1 MKRLLVIF
9 SFLFMLAS
17 PVSSVHNVKDRDQER
32 IIKALE
38 LLQKE
43 YSESSKRADQ
53 YRSLTITS
61 LVAIGSALIGA
72 FIPSL
77 FNYLGKKRDLKNEHN
92 KKIYEEKLAVYK
104 DFLQLIGDISVGV
117 FNIPQNL
124 EMLRRKSNLCLIY
137 ANNKLANAISEYYD
151 FILYEYKD
159 YNEQNKDSDIEKK
172 NRAYQTKFL
181 NLMREELGIEQEK
194 LKTGLVPSVK
204 FHLDSFTPTL
214 SFDFKYIS
222 EGHTNS
228 NDITYLS
235 K

>member
-1 MKRLLVIF
+1 MKRQLILF
-9 SFLFMLAS
+9 SFIFILAF
-17 PVSSVHNVKDRDQER
+17 PVLSDDTVNNRDEER
-32 IIKALE
+32 ISKAIELIK
-38 LLQKE
+38 KE
-43 YSESSKRADQ
+43 YDESNKRADQ

-61 LVAIGSALIGA
+61 IVAIGSALIGA

-77 FNYLGKKRDLKNEHN
+77 FNYLGKRRDLINEHN

-124 EMLRRKSNLCLIY
+124 EMFRRKSNLCLVY
-137 ANNKLANAISEYYD
+137 ANNKLANEITEYYY
-151 FILYEYKD
+151 FIMNEYKD

-172 NRAYQTKFL
+172 NRVHQTKFL

-194 LKTGLVPSVK
+194 LKTGLVPTVK
-204 FHLDSFTPTL
+204 FYLDSLSPTL
-214 SFDFKYIS
+214 SFDVKYVS
-222 EGHTNS
+222 DDQSNS

-235 K
+235 

>member
-1 MKRLLVIF
+1 MKRLLIIF
-9 SFLFMLAS
+9 SFLFILS
-17 PVSSVHNVKDRDQER
+17 FPVLSDNNVNDRDAEK

-38 LLQKE
+38 LLQKD
-43 YSESSKRADQ
+43 YSERSERANQ

-77 FNYLGKKRDLKNEHN
+77 FNYLGKRRDLINEHN

-124 EMLRRKSNLCLIY
+124 EMFRRKSNLCLVY
-137 ANNKLANAISEYYD
+137 ANNKLANEITEYYY
-151 FILYEYKD
+151 FIMNEYKD

-172 NRAYQTKFL
+172 NRVHQTKFL

-194 LKTGLVPSVK
+194 LKTGLVPTVK
-204 FHLDSFTPTL
+204 FYLDSLSPTL
-214 SFDFKYIS
+214 SFDVKYVS
-222 EGHTNS
+222 DDQSNS

-235 K
+235 

>member
-1 MKRLLVIF
+1 MKRLLIIF
-9 SFLFMLAS
+9 SFLFILS
-17 PVSSVHNVKDRDQER
+17 FPVLSDNNVNDRDAEK

-38 LLQKE
+38 LLQKD
-43 YSESSKRADQ
+43 YSERSERANQ

-77 FNYLGKKRDLKNEHN
+77 FNYLGKRRDLINEHN

-124 EMLRRKSNLCLIY
+124 EMFRRKSNLCLVY
-137 ANNKLANAISEYYD
+137 ANNKLANEITEYYN
-151 FILYEYKD
+151 FIMNEYKD

-172 NRAYQTKFL
+172 NRVHQTKFL

-194 LKTGLVPSVK
+194 LKTGLVPTVK
-204 FHLDSFTPTL
+204 FYLDSLSPTL
-214 SFDFKYIS
+214 SFDVKYVS
-222 EGHTNS
+222 DDQSNS

-235 K
+235 

>member
-1 MKRLLVIF
+1 MKRLFITMITLTTI
-9 SFLFMLAS
+9 SFTILANGSGNEIDSEKLMKAFELFQNYLINESNQSAQNHS
-17 PVSSVHNVKDRDQER
+17 
-32 IIKALE
+32 
-38 LLQKE
+38 LL
-43 YSESSKRADQ
+43 
-53 YRSLTITS
+53 ITS
-61 LVAIGSALIGA
+61 VVALVSALIGA

-77 FNYLGKKRDLKNEHN
+77 FNYLGKKRDLKNEHQ

-104 DFLQLIGDISVGV
+104 DYLQLIGDISVGV

-194 LKTGLVPSVK
+194 LKTGLVPSV
-204 FHLDSFTPTL
+204 
-214 SFDFKYIS
+214 
-222 EGHTNS
+222 
-228 NDITYLS
+228 
-235 K
+235 